1 MTTFRSK
8 ALPLATLALLAG
20 CGGEPE
26 KAAVPEP
33 TPTPVASATPA
44 ASPEARLAAAVKA
57 AFPNEVAVEDK
68 DGQRFTFSDHRLI
81 DAPFG
86 VVLASEGQADN
97 PGHVT
102 AGRIDLTYLTPSG
115 RGFTVAKRFP
125 AAVVQ
130 GSFGQMSDWTVRND
144 LADVPVIAASGG
156 FTGQG
161 YTCGSTGLTELRPD
175 GPVEV
180 ADVKTVYSD
189 DGAVEGPA
197 VKSFEGKLTNVSPD
211 GFDVAFT
218 GTRSF
223 TEHYARSGGKF
234 VRQGPAQLP
243 AC

>member
-1 MTTFRSK
+1 MTTFRFKSL
-8 ALPLATLALLAG
+8 ALAALTLLAG

-26 KAAVPEP
+26 KAAAPEP
-33 TPTPVASATPA
+33 KPTPVASATPA

-57 AFPNEVAVEDK
+57 AFPNEVAAQDE

-86 VVLASEGQADN
+86 IVLASEGQADD
-97 PGHVT
+97 PGHAT

-115 RGFTVAKRFP
+115 SGFTVAKRFP

-144 LADVPVIAASGG
+144 LGDVPVIAASGG

-161 YTCGSTGLTELRPD
+161 YTCGSTALTELRPD

-180 ADVKTVYSD
+180 ADVRTVYSN
-189 DGAVEGPA
+189 DGAVEGAA
-197 VKSFEGKLTNVSPD
+197 VKSFEGKLTNVSPT

-218 GTRSF
+218 GTGSF